1 MRIGRWSILKDEGR
15 LERAA
20 LRFLL
25 FEGSAGMSEQKL
37 PTLDMESVRLIVTLF
52 ETLNLSQTAERC
64 MTSVASASRVLSKLR
79 LIFGDELFTRY
90 HLGML
95 PTARAREIEPT
106 LRSMLLDYQQLLSG
120 AGRSF
125 NPAELTRTFRV
136 GAVDYGVYNY
146 LVPALPAIV
155 AAAPLASVDFRPL
168 DVNIG
173 MQLKSGALDLAVY
186 PTHEN
191 DPDIRSQPICRD
203 AVAYVVH
210 ASHPLVELARTR
222 TLHESDILRYRF
234 VKTSLIP
241 SQNVQPEDPFMPNQS
256 DIPYRSLETAVWVPY
271 FTQAFECLHG
281 TGLVAMTGLQ
291 LAARRIAEGGDYVI
305 LGKPSRISDYTP
317 HFLWHVRVD
326 KDPAVQW
333 LRGMFLSEKGRFVDP
348 DDYQSLEP

>member
-1 MRIGRWSILKDEGR
+1 M
-15 LERAA
+15 
-20 LRFLL
+20 
-25 FEGSAGMSEQKL
+25 
-37 PTLDMESVRLIVTLF
+37 
-52 ETLNLSQTAERC
+52 
-64 MTSVASASRVLSKLR
+64 
-79 LIFGDELFTRY
+79 
-90 HLGML
+90 
-95 PTARAREIEPT
+95 
-106 LRSMLLDYQQLLSG
+106 
-120 AGRSF
+120 
-125 NPAELTRTFRV
+125 

-256 DIPYRSLETAVWVPY
+256 DIPYRSHATAVWVPY

>member
-37 PTLDMESVRLIVTLF
+37 PTLDMESVRLFVTLF

-155 AAAPLASVDFRPL
+155 AAA
-168 DVNIG
+168 
-173 MQLKSGALDLAVY
+173 
-186 PTHEN
+186 
-191 DPDIRSQPICRD
+191 QPICRD

-348 DDYQSLEP
+348 DNYQSLEP

>member
-1 MRIGRWSILKDEGR
+1 
-15 LERAA
+15 
-20 LRFLL
+20 
-25 FEGSAGMSEQKL
+25 
-37 PTLDMESVRLIVTLF
+37 MESVRLFVTLF

-64 MTSVASASRVLSKLR
+64 TTSVASASRVLSKLR

-95 PTARAREIEPT
+95 PTARAREIEPV
-106 LRSMLLDYQQLLSG
+106 LRTMLLDYQQLLSG
-120 AGRSF
+120 VGRSF
-125 NPAELTRTFRV
+125 NPAELARTFRV

-155 AAAPLASVDFRPL
+155 
-168 DVNIG
+168 
-173 MQLKSGALDLAVY
+173 
-186 PTHEN
+186 
-191 DPDIRSQPICRD
+191 
-203 AVAYVVH
+203 YVVH
-210 ASHPLVELARTR
+210 ASHPLVELAHTR
-222 TLHESDILRYRF
+222 TLHEADILRYRF

-241 SQNVQPEDPFMPNQS
+241 SQNIAPEDPFTPNQS

-271 FTQAFECLHG
+271 FTQAFECLRG
-281 TGLVAMTGLQ
+281 TSLVAMTGLQ
-291 LAARRIAEGGDYVI
+291 LAARRVAEGGDYVI

-348 DDYQSLEP
+348 DDFVSLEP